1 MLQHKDTHKLSELK
15 NSFTHS
21 WVEADFIFKT
31 LKCFSFSQ
39 LNKSLSIFKV
49 KGYKFDLVMSIL
61 ISLPFINVSTVN
73 QLSGIIAPQKDVFYR
88 LKNNTA
94 ICWRFILWLFAVK
107 FCKLT
112 HNQQAEKSTKCLI
125 FDDTTIAKSGKC
137 IEGVSRVWD
146 HVQNRSILGFKLLL
160 MGLWDSTSFLPLD
173 FSLHREAGKNKA
185 KSYGLSAKQIKKQKK
200 VKRKHGTHAYDRVK
214 EADQDKITSMIKML
228 KRAVAHKIDFEYVL
242 TDSWFTCEALI
253 EQVYQIKQRCVKLI
267 GMYSKVKTK
276 FDFRGKSLTYKQ
288 IRNYLG
294 KPKRCRSLKLYY
306 LQAHVN
312 YNGHAIQLF
321 FCKQGQN
328 GKWKVI
334 LTTDNSISFIQ
345 LIELYQTRWTIE
357 VFYKESKQLLGLGK
371 CQSET
376 FDAQIADLTI
386 TMIQH
391 ILLTFRH
398 RYDTYETKGA
408 LFEQIRQDTALL
420 RLNERI
426 WGLFVELINI
436 ITELFD
442 DIDTEALL
450 IKMINNEN
458 AMKKIS
464 LLLNADFDEKN
475 VA

>member
-1 MLQHKDTHKLSELK
+1 
-15 NSFTHS
+15 
-21 WVEADFIFKT
+21 
-31 LKCFSFSQ
+31 
-39 LNKSLSIFKV
+39 
-49 KGYKFDLVMSIL
+49 
-61 ISLPFINVSTVN
+61 
-73 QLSGIIAPQKDVFYR
+73 
-88 LKNNTA
+88 
-94 ICWRFILWLFAVK
+94 
-107 FCKLT
+107 
-112 HNQQAEKSTKCLI
+112 
-125 FDDTTIAKSGKC
+125 
-137 IEGVSRVWD
+137 
-146 HVQNRSILGFKLLL
+146 
-160 MGLWDSTSFLPLD
+160 
-173 FSLHREAGKNKA
+173 
-185 KSYGLSAKQIKKQKK
+185 
-200 VKRKHGTHAYDRVK
+200 
-214 EADQDKITSMIKML
+214 
-228 KRAVAHKIDFEYVL
+228 
-242 TDSWFTCEALI
+242 
-253 EQVYQIKQRCVKLI
+253 
-267 GMYSKVKTK
+267 
-276 FDFRGKSLTYKQ
+276 
-288 IRNYLG
+288 
-294 KPKRCRSLKLYY
+294 
-306 LQAHVN
+306 
-312 YNGHAIQLF
+312 
-321 FCKQGQN
+321 
-328 GKWKVI
+328 VI